1 MTTRDRLVVLV
12 MAMLA
17 IVAGVWIEVVSPER
31 SKAQEAQTQVESAR
45 ASLLKAQQSAAA
57 DHALSAKLVSVRRY
71 RRGPGSRRPGAE
83 GGAAD
88 HQRSLYGDGRAQ
100 RAVHRNCLERN
111 SRGGCADER
120 DGRGVDRRRHD
131 AGTFQIHLHGEL
143 LRPRTALQPVR
154 AVRRPRAHRGDG
166 RRRCRLVVFNTLTLQ
181 ALQESGKKEA
191 KNPLLQGTVTATAFT
206 APSTA
211 PGSGTS
217 GSKSA
222 PATSGAAGTSG
233 ASPALVAGGK
243 P

>member
-1 MTTRDRLVVLV
+1 

-57 DHALSAKLVSVRRY
+57 DHALSAKLVSVRRSAVALVPAVPVQKAVPQIINEVSTAT
-71 RRGPGSRRPGAE
+71 GGHSVQFIEIASNATAGEAAPTSATAAASTVE
-83 GGAAD
+83 GMTPVPFKFTFTGNFFD
-88 HQRSLYGDGRAQ
+88 
-100 RAVHRNCLERN
+100 LERLFN
-111 SRGGCADER
+111 QFARFVVPGHTGEMVVGG
-120 DGRGVDRRRHD
+120 
-131 AGTFQIHLHGEL
+131 
-143 LRPRTALQPVR
+143 
-154 AVRRPRAHRGDG
+154 
-166 RRRCRLVVFNTLTLQ
+166 RLVVFNTLTLQ

>member
-57 DHALSAKLVSVRRY
+57 DHALSAKLVSVRRSAVALVPAVPVQKAVPQIINEVSTAT
-71 RRGPGSRRPGAE
+71 GGHSVQFIEIASNATAGEAAPTSATAAASTVE
-83 GGAAD
+83 GMTPVPFKFTFTGNFFD
-88 HQRSLYGDGRAQ
+88 
-100 RAVHRNCLERN
+100 LERLFN
-111 SRGGCADER
+111 QFARFVVPGHTGEMVVGG
-120 DGRGVDRRRHD
+120 
-131 AGTFQIHLHGEL
+131 
-143 LRPRTALQPVR
+143 
-154 AVRRPRAHRGDG
+154 
-166 RRRCRLVVFNTLTLQ
+166 RLVVFNTLTLQ